1 MPIRQR
7 TTHAAQRPLPLTNLA
22 SDLLLAA
29 AVVCVVGVLVI
40 GASPA
45 AMDLLLGVNLSLSF
59 TILLASIYVADAS
72 KLPAFPTLLLLTTL
86 FRLSLNVS
94 STRLIL
100 LDGDA
105 GALITAFGEFVVGGD
120 YVVGGVVFL
129 VLTIVQFVVIA
140 KGSERVAEVSARFTL
155 DALQGKQMSIDA
167 DLRSQLITQDQARAR
182 RAALERESKLYGA
195 MDGAMKF
202 VKGDAIA
209 GIVISLVNIIGGLIV
224 GVTRDELSA
233 GESAQL
239 YSLLTIGDGLV
250 SQIPALLISVAAGIV
265 VTRVAATDRPE
276 DSGLAREMT
285 SQVFGNPL
293 VVGVSAVITCGLAF
307 VPGFP
312 TFTLLALAA
321 LLAVAS
327 LRARWVKQRAGAEER
342 SSRAAEA
349 RDAKPVA
356 SRPAQSFAPRAL
368 TLEID
373 TQLRPLL
380 APNDALAARGL
391 RIQVADVFKNLSNEL
406 GVRLPELS
414 VVEPTSPLPER
425 GYALLAH
432 GQPIA
437 RGVLEPARCLVFESA
452 AVLREQGF
460 DVVEALA
467 PDQRS
472 PAAWASLADQARLR
486 ASGLRVWDAQTALL
500 RHVESALRQF
510 AHMFIG
516 VQETYELLESLKDKR
531 PQLVQSLVPQVVSY
545 ALVAEVLRGLLQEQT
560 PIRDLRQILETLAR
574 CAPEEKSPARLVE
587 LARVDLRRAICGAL
601 AQEHRTIG
609 VYRIDPQIERRLLEF
624 ASRSAAC
631 SPAERHALVDAF
643 TQSIDPRRHLASRPV
658 VCVRFGE
665 LRSYLRAFLGDTL
678 PELVV
683 LSEAETPPDF
693 TLDELGLVALEP
705 AALSV

>member
-1 MPIRQR
+1 MSNRPR
-7 TTHAAQRPLPLTNLA
+7 TPLAAPRPLPLANLA

-59 TILLASIYVADAS
+59 TILLASIYVTDAS

-100 LDGDA
+100 LEGDA

-167 DLRSQLITQDQARAR
+167 DLRSQLITQDQARSR

-224 GVTRDELSA
+224 GVTRDDLSA
-233 GESAQL
+233 GDAAQL

-285 SQVFGNPL
+285 SQLFGNPL
-293 VVGVSAVITCGLAF
+293 VVGVSAAITFGLAF

-312 TFTLLALAA
+312 RFTLLALSA
-321 LLAVAS
+321 LLGVVS
-327 LRARWVKQRAGAEER
+327 LRARYMTQRAKASDAANANSAAQGAAPAPK
-342 SSRAAEA
+342 RA
-349 RDAKPVA
+349 
-356 SRPAQSFAPRAL
+356 AQSFAPRAL
-368 TLEID
+368 TLEIHA
-373 TQLRPLL
+373 QLRPLL
-380 APNDALAARGL
+380 TPDDALAARGL
-391 RIQVADVFKNLSNEL
+391 RVQVAELFKNLSSEL
-406 GVRLPELS
+406 GVRLPEFS
-414 VVEPTSPLPER
+414 VVDPSSRLPER
-425 GYALLAH
+425 GYVLLAH

-452 AVLREQGF
+452 AVLRERGV
-460 DVVEALA
+460 DALEAQA

-472 PAAWASLADQARLR
+472 TAAWAPLADLERLR
-486 ASGLRVWDAQTALL
+486 ASGLRVWDAQTVLV

-516 VQETYELLESLKDKR
+516 VQETYELLESLKEKR
-531 PQLVQSLVPQVVSY
+531 PQLVQSLVPQIASY

-560 PIRDLRQILETLAR
+560 PIRDLRQVLETLAR
-574 CAPEEKSPARLVE
+574 FAPEEKNPARLVE
-587 LARVDLRRAICGAL
+587 LARIDLRRAICGSL
-601 AQEHRTIG
+601 AREHRTIG
-609 VYRIDPQIERRLLEF
+609 VYRIDPGIERRLLEF

-631 SPAERHALVDAF
+631 SPPERRALIAAF
-643 TQSIDPRRHLASRPV
+643 AQAIDPRQHLASRPV

-665 LRSYLRAFLGDTL
+665 LRSYLRAFLGDSL
-678 PELVV
+678 PDLVV

-693 TLDELGLVALEP
+693 TLDELGRVGLEAGVAS
-705 AALSV
+705 A